1 MNDDV
6 LNSLQAERS
15 EASESHIMVVGVG
28 GGGSNAVNFMRELH
42 IQDVNYMVCNTDQ
55 QALDIS
61 PVELKVRL
69 GASGEGAGNNPAEGR
84 RAAIESLDVIKQSF
98 QNYSTKM
105 VFIAAAMGG
114 GTGTGASPVIA
125 KLAREMGILSV
136 AIVTTPIRD
145 EGPLRYQQ
153 ALEGIEELRQSVDS
167 LLIIDSDHI
176 AKMAL
181 NMKFNDAMSL
191 PDKVLASAAK
201 GIAEIITIKSSRTNI
216 DFADVSRVLRNRG
229 RTHMGVGRAAGENRA
244 EMAARSAL
252 NAPLLDSCSIRGART
267 ILLNISCA
275 DSESLVYNELMTI
288 LKVIQSEAKYIDE
301 RGKLRIADIIW
312 GNSEKADLGEDL
324 EVIVVATNFAEV
336 DPKAVVKEPATDE
349 DTDGTADETEN
360 TDVNA
365 DESTDEIADDPT
377 DEIATEQEQSEEQS
391 DERKRPQIT
400 SRTVWEE
407 LKSIANRV
415 ISTVEEALGDQD
427 DCKF

>member
-6 LNSLQAERS
+6 LNSIQAERS

-69 GASGEGAGNNPAEGR
+69 GATGEGAGNNPAEGR

-336 DPKAVVKEPATDE
+336 DPKAVVKEPAADE
-349 DTDGTADETEN
+349 DTDETADETEN
-360 TDVNA
+360 TDVNV
-365 DESTDEIADDPT
+365 DEST

>member
-6 LNSLQAERS
+6 FKSIQAERS

-349 DTDGTADETEN
+349 DPDETADET
-360 TDVNA
+360 
-365 DESTDEIADDPT
+365 ESTDEIADDPT

>member
-6 LNSLQAERS
+6 LNSIQAERS

-84 RAAIESLDVIKQSF
+84 RAAIESLDVIKHNF

-191 PDKVLASAAK
+191 PDRCWRRLPRVLPR
-201 GIAEIITIKSSRTNI
+201 SSP
-216 DFADVSRVLRNRG
+216 SRVRVRISTSPMC
-229 RTHMGVGRAAGENRA
+229 RVCCATED
-244 EMAARSAL
+244 ARIWAL
-252 NAPLLDSCSIRGART
+252 VVRRART
-267 ILLNISCA
+267 APRWLH
-275 DSESLVYNELMTI
+275 
-288 LKVIQSEAKYIDE
+288 
-301 RGKLRIADIIW
+301 
-312 GNSEKADLGEDL
+312 
-324 EVIVVATNFAEV
+324 
-336 DPKAVVKEPATDE
+336 AVH
-349 DTDGTADETEN
+349 
-360 TDVNA
+360 
-365 DESTDEIADDPT
+365 
-377 DEIATEQEQSEEQS
+377 
-391 DERKRPQIT
+391 
-400 SRTVWEE
+400 
-407 LKSIANRV
+407 
-415 ISTVEEALGDQD
+415 
-427 DCKF
+427 

>member
-6 LNSLQAERS
+6 LNSIQAERS

-229 RTHMGVGRAAGENRA
+229 RTHMGVGCAAGENRA

-267 ILLNISCA
+267 ILLNISCV

-336 DPKAVVKEPATDE
+336 DPKTVVKEPATDE
-349 DTDGTADETEN
+349 DTDETADETEN

-365 DESTDEIADDPT
+365 DEST

>member
-1 MNDDV
+1 
-6 LNSLQAERS
+6 
-15 EASESHIMVVGVG
+15 MVVGVG

-349 DTDGTADETEN
+349 DTDETADETEN

-365 DESTDEIADDPT
+365 DEST

-400 SRTVWEE
+400 SETVWEE
-407 LKSIANRV
+407 LKSFAKRV

>member
-244 EMAARSAL
+244 EVAARSAL

-312 GNSEKADLGEDL
+312 GNSEKADLDDDL

-336 DPKAVVKEPATDE
+336 DPKAVVKEPAADE
-349 DTDGTADETEN
+349 DPDETSDE
-360 TDVNA
+360 T
-365 DESTDEIADDPT
+365 ESTDEIADDPT

>member
-312 GNSEKADLGEDL
+312 GNSEKADLDDDL

-336 DPKAVVKEPATDE
+336 DPKAVVKEPAADE
-349 DTDGTADETEN
+349 DPDETSDE
-360 TDVNA
+360 T
-365 DESTDEIADDPT
+365 ESTDEIADDPT

>member
-6 LNSLQAERS
+6 LNSIQAERS

-267 ILLNISCA
+267 ILLNISCV

-336 DPKAVVKEPATDE
+336 DPKAVVKEPTTDE
-349 DTDGTADETEN
+349 DTDETADETE
-360 TDVNA
+360 
-365 DESTDEIADDPT
+365 STDENADDPT

-407 LKSIANRV
+407 LKSIADRV

>member
-6 LNSLQAERS
+6 LNSIQAERS

-267 ILLNISCA
+267 ILLNISCV

-336 DPKAVVKEPATDE
+336 DPKAVVKEPAADE
-349 DTDGTADETEN
+349 DTDETADET
-360 TDVNA
+360 
-365 DESTDEIADDPT
+365 ESTDEIADDPT

>member
-336 DPKAVVKEPATDE
+336 DPKAVVEEPATDE
-349 DTDGTADETEN
+349 DTDETADETES

-365 DESTDEIADDPT
+365 DEST